1 MRSISGRFYAIVLL
15 LILIFGFSYAE
26 IAYHLRLESEI
37 NTASRTAV
45 QTKMSLSAVQ
55 EHLYRLLQSSGT
67 DLAENASVDSDVRM
81 MQQTARQILAESN
94 WIAAGE
100 ITSFLESLEK
110 FQALLKRFGELKQE
124 NRQIGADLAIQKDQW
139 VALIAKT
146 ATAIPV
152 RLQIE
157 WIDSL
162 NTWLNEPNPSNDE
175 SIRHLSTEIIRYLSD
190 PSAKSMLAQM
200 QQSLDRKSALLKRM
214 DDATLALI
222 QAKLLTRQRFQ
233 AIDQRIDAI
242 IDELSEKAESSRQ
255 QLQNVLFYS
264 TAIGICVLLLS
275 ISAIAKKIV
284 RPVRALAEAMRSVKA
299 GKIDVRFQHPGHPQD
314 EIIQLGRSFNEMIEM
329 LSQNNRKLIGYQQEL
344 EVKVNELASR
354 EKELEQHR
362 NRLEE
367 LVDARTAEL
376 RQAVNQLQEEI
387 YQKEKIQTELKQAKE
402 AAEMANLAKSEF
414 LANMSHEIRTPLNGV
429 IGFTA
434 MILETPLDDQQ
445 KEFVSIIRKSGEAL
459 LALVNDIL
467 DFSKIE
473 TGNVDLEKIEFD
485 PEEIAMDICEIIQ
498 PQLNDKPVELI
509 FTISENF
516 PSRLIGDPLRFRQ
529 VVTNLMANAAKFTE
543 AGEIELLFDLDRI
556 EGLKAKIHILVRDT
570 GSGIPK
576 KLLSEV
582 FKPFQQGDGSTTRR
596 YGGTGLGLTICR
608 KLAQI
613 MEGNTWAESS
623 PDQGSVFHFT
633 GWLDLPADAEPLK
646 LRSESLTGKRIL
658 IVDRN
663 DTLLDRLG
671 RLCQGMGML
680 VQQCH
685 DLPGNI
691 EGHPPLEAENP
702 EAPPVDVLLIDA
714 KALGSL
720 PSPRVETHNAGL
732 PEGVPVLIM
741 SAERRFGP
749 GDPEDASD
757 IRARILKPIDRRKLF
772 ALLCAYFG
780 EPHSEPPENPVIVKR
795 QEKAGLLNDRLPLN
809 ILLVEDNPVN
819 QKLVCAMLKKTG
831 INVDTAENGL
841 EAVQKTREHAY
852 DLVFMDIQMPIMD
865 GIQATREIREGF
877 PNLPIIAMTAHALKG
892 DREIC
897 IAAGMNDYL
906 SKPIRREQVMAMI
919 EKWGLPRSEHEFH
932 GDDDFAKSG
941 LIPDG

>member
-1 MRSISGRFYAIVLL
+1 MRSISGRFYAIVLM

-26 IAYHLRLESEI
+26 IAYHLRIESGI

-55 EHLYRLLQSSGT
+55 EHLYRLIQSPGT
-67 DLAENASVDSDVRM
+67 DPAESTSVDSDIRII
-81 MQQTARQILAESN
+81 QQTARQVLTESN
-94 WIAAGE
+94 WIAAKE
-100 ITSFLESLEK
+100 ITSFLDSLEK
-110 FQALLKRFGELKQE
+110 LQTLLKRFGELKQE
-124 NRQIGADLAIQKDQW
+124 NRQIGTDLAVQKHQW
-139 VALIAKT
+139 VALIST
-146 ATAIPV
+146 AGAAIPI

-162 NTWLNEPNPSNDE
+162 NTWLNESNPSHDE
-175 SIRHLSTEIIRYLSD
+175 RIRDLSMEMNRYLSD
-190 PSAKSMLAQM
+190 PSAKSLLAQI

-222 QAKLLTRQRFQ
+222 QIKLLTQQRFQ

-242 IDELSEKAESSRQ
+242 IEELSEKAESSRQ
-255 QLQNVLFYS
+255 QLQTVLFYA
-264 TAIGICVLLLS
+264 TAIGMCVLLLS

-314 EIIQLGRSFNEMIEM
+314 EIIQLGRSFNEMLEM
-329 LSQNNRKLIGYQQEL
+329 LSQNNRTLIGYQQEL

-434 MILETPLDDQQ
+434 MIGETPLDDQQ

-473 TGNVDLEKIEFD
+473 AGNVDLEKIEFD

-498 PQLNDKPVELI
+498 PQLNEKPVELI
-509 FTISENF
+509 FAISENF

-529 VVTNLMANAAKFTE
+529 VITNLMANAAKFTE
-543 AGEIELLFDLDRI
+543 TGEIELLFDLDRI
-556 EGLKAKIHILVRDT
+556 EGMKAKIHISVRDT
-570 GSGIPK
+570 GGGIPK

-596 YGGTGLGLTICR
+596 FGGTGLGLTICR

-613 MEGNTWAESS
+613 MEGNTWAESTL
-623 PDQGSVFHFT
+623 DRGSVFHFT

-680 VQQCH
+680 VQQRH
-685 DLPGNI
+685 DLREYL
-691 EGHPPLEAENP
+691 EGHPPLETENP
-702 EAPPVDVLLIDA
+702 QVPPVDVLLIDA
-714 KALGSL
+714 TALGSL
-720 PSPRVETHNAGL
+720 SSPRAETKKPGL
-732 PEGVPVLIM
+732 PEDVPVLIM
-741 SAERRFGP
+741 SAERRFGS
-749 GDPEDASD
+749 GDPEDAPNV
-757 IRARILKPIDRRKLF
+757 RGRILKPVDRRKLF
-772 ALLCAYFG
+772 ALLRACFG
-780 EPHSEPPENPVIVKR
+780 EPGIESPENRGGGPEQAQAVLRMVR
-795 QEKAGLLNDRLPLN
+795 HPLN

-831 INVDTAENGL
+831 ITVDTAENGL

-852 DLVFMDIQMPIMD
+852 DLVFMDIQMPVMD

-919 EKWGLPRSEHEFH
+919 EKWAPPGSDEGTRGIGEDHRKK
-932 GDDDFAKSG
+932 G
-941 LIPDG
+941 